1 MLDSGFIIESTI
13 RALWMS
19 FVLCGPILLM
29 ILLVGLILG
38 VLQAATSINET
49 AVSFV
54 PKLVGVALVIAALGP
69 VTLPMFVD
77 YLREVIQRIPEL
89 TR

>member
-1 MLDSGFIIESTI
+1 MLFRS
-13 RALWMS
+13 
-19 FVLCGPILLM
+19 
-29 ILLVGLILG
+29 
-38 VLQAATSINET
+38 T